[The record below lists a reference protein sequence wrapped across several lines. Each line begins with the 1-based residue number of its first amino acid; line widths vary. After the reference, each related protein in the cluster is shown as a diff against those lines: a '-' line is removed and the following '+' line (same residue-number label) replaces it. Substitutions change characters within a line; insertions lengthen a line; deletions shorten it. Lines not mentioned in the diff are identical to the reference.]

1 MLHAEV
7 ERRCSV
13 HSISCQTE
21 NYCGKKAI
29 RSGNSREITAV
40 NAGVRLAFPVQRDTL
55 SERDEIRLKI
65 GKKNL
70 AQVSDF
76 ATFTPLVKSGNRL
89 FEKDVDSPRWKNN
102 L

>member
-1 MLHAEV
+1 M
-7 ERRCSV
+7 RRLRGGVRSNLSV
-13 HSISCQTE
+13 ARWRIFAA
-21 NYCGKKAI
+21 KRPI
-29 RSGNSREITAV
+29 RSGNSREIAAV
-40 NAGVRLAFPVQRDTL
+40 NQGVRPAVPVQRDTL